1 MEENEK
7 NKNQRKIEDTKE
19 TKGETDKQTIAEK

>member
-7 NKNQRKIEDTKE
+7 KNQRKIEDTKE